1 MTAPPTSRSVRAVR
15 RTEPRLNAPTEGGA
29 ASETLPPRAI
39 VIGSRRGERRLDASA
54 SRPYALLDVHDR
66 PVLDWIE
73 TALRSRGLTDLT
85 YVGGYQI
92 QKVMERYGQ
101 LSFRYHGAWQE
112 EGELAALRLAVRE
125 GAADHVIVR
134 SDTILLGDAVRRLF
148 DVPAPVAFGVYGEQG
163 PNQAAFG
170 GLVLIRAAAMPV
182 VLAYVDR
189 LLAADPKASLD
200 SLVALLP
207 EALPI
212 DVAGMA
218 APVAD
223 ATAVLQ
229 TVFRGK
235 AGTLEG
241 LARLC
246 RSATVLDQVKFSVS
260 DWAAG
265 HAAVLTRIRRAFA
278 SGRVVVRSS
287 TSAEDALGASA
298 AGRFESVLDVAVDD
312 DAALGGAIDHVIA
325 SYAGS
330 GRLAQPDDDVLIQ
343 PFVPDLSAS
352 GVLFTRELT
361 THAPYFVLTVD
372 RRSGRSDIVTSGAG
386 GEIETYFVSWSAA
399 GAGSAVATPAGSAG
413 GVEAGRLGDF
423 EAGGRVVDLG
433 RELISLTYSDSL
445 DIEFGV
451 DRAGRLYLFQVR
463 PLAPAAA
470 REAVP
475 ISDDDLLALIADA
488 QEFAAERMAPRP
500 GLPGHASLLGNMPDW
515 NPAEMIGAS
524 PRPLA
529 LSLYQRLIGDRA
541 WSRARARIGYRDVEP
556 EPLILSV
563 GGRPYVDVRASLA
576 SFLPASLDDET
587 GMRWVDA
594 CIDRLR
600 REPHLHD
607 KIEFEITPTC
617 RSFDWQRHAD
627 RMRGAGLSEAA
638 IGRFA
643 EGLRGLTAAMLAG
656 GDAAVRSH
664 MAEMDRL
671 VAARTITE
679 SRRAQSAPAAARSI
693 RDHIERCER
702 FGVEPFAILARYA
715 FVSLVLLRSLRDRGA
730 LNDDEM
736 GVILRTVPTVATDTA
751 GALESCAAGR
761 SSRQSFVDEYGHL
774 RSNSY
779 EITAPNYAASM
790 DRMLPAATSAAR
802 RAANDETPDPR
813 PAAEIMARHA
823 SDIDRLLAEA
833 GLPGDHASLLAFVR
847 ASIAARERSKF
858 EFMKDLNLALEAIA
872 DFGARLKLTRDE
884 MSYVPVSDV
893 LVYATDSLTS
903 STAARLRRTSGHNR
917 KRADLTAA
925 LRLPDLIVSSAD
937 VASFRQE
944 TWQPNFVT
952 GRRVVAMPAVLEGDS
967 EPGSLDG
974 AIVCIRSADP
984 GYDWIFSHRI
994 AGLIT
999 QFGGIGSHMAIR
1011 AAEFGIPA
1019 AIGCGATLFDLVRAA
1034 DRVDLDCAN
1043 RQIRTI

>member
-1 MTAPPTSRSVRAVR
+1 M
-15 RTEPRLNAPTEGGA
+15 APTESGA
-29 ASETLPPRAI
+29 VAETLPPRAI

-54 SRPYALLDVHDR
+54 SRPYALLDVHER

-148 DVPAPVAFGVYGEQG
+148 DAPASVAFGVYGEQS
-163 PNQAAFG
+163 PNHASFG
-170 GLVLIRAAAMPV
+170 GVMLIRAAATPV
-182 VLAYVDR
+182 IMADVDR

-207 EALPI
+207 DALPV
-212 DVAGMA
+212 DVSGLA

-246 RSATVLDQVKFSVS
+246 RSAIVLDQVKFSVPE
-260 DWAAG
+260 WAAG
-265 HAAVLTRIRRAFA
+265 RAAVLTRIRKAFVA
-278 SGRVVVRSS
+278 GRVVVRSS
-287 TSAEDALGASA
+287 TSAEDALEASA

-312 DAALGGAIDHVIA
+312 DTALGTAVDHVIA
-325 SYAGS
+325 SYAGA

-343 PFVPDLSAS
+343 PFVPDLAAS

-372 RRSGRSDIVTSGAG
+372 RRSGRSDVVTSGAG
-386 GEIETYFVSWSAA
+386 GEIETYFVSWAAA
-399 GAGSAVATPAGSAG
+399 GAASPFGSRFPADASAVSTADVGAD
-413 GVEAGRLGDF
+413 RLGDF
-423 EAGGRVVDLG
+423 EAGGRVLDLG
-433 RELISLTYSDSL
+433 RELINLTYSDSL

-451 DRAGRLYLFQVR
+451 DRGGSLYLFQVR
-463 PLAPAAA
+463 PLTPAAT
-470 REAVP
+470 REAVQ
-475 ISDDDLLALIADA
+475 ISDDDLLALVADA

-594 CIDRLR
+594 CIERLR

-607 KIEFEITPTC
+607 KIEFEVTPTC
-617 RSFDWQRHAD
+617 MSFDWERHAE
-627 RMRGAGLSEAA
+627 RMRNAGLDGAA

-643 EGLRGLTAAMLAG
+643 EGLRGLTGSMLAA

-664 MAEMDRL
+664 LAEMDRL
-671 VAARTITE
+671 VAARRTAAE
-679 SRRAQSAPAAARSI
+679 RPARSAPAAARAV

-715 FVSLVLLRSLRDRGA
+715 FVSLALLRSLRDRGA
-730 LNDDEM
+730 LSDEEM
-736 GVILRTVPTVATDTA
+736 SLILRSVPTVAAETA
-751 GALESCAAGR
+751 EALESCAAGR
-761 SSRQSFVDEYGHL
+761 STRQSFVDEYGHL

-779 EITAPNYAASM
+779 EITAPNYAASL
-790 DRMLPAATSAAR
+790 DRMLPAAAVAAKPSAADD
-802 RAANDETPDPR
+802 APDPR
-813 PAAEIMARHA
+813 RAAEIMTRHA
-823 SDIDRLLAEA
+823 QDIDRLLAEA

-847 ASIAARERSKF
+847 TSIAARERSKF
-858 EFMKDLNLALEAIA
+858 EFMKDLNLALETIA
-872 DFGARLKLTRDE
+872 DFGARLKLTPDE
-884 MSYVPVSDV
+884 MSYVPVSEI

-937 VASFRQE
+937 VAAFRQE

-952 GRRVVAMPAVLEGDS
+952 NRRIVAPPAVLDGNV
-967 EPGSLDG
+967 EPGYLDG

-1019 AIGCGATLFDLVRAA
+1019 AIGCGATLFDRARAA

-1043 RQIRTI
+1043 RQIRAI